1 MDQVMWGSEDWKS
14 LLQEN
19 IRRSEIGD
27 QAGVDNPFTEYGIF
41 FFSLFKQD
49 NQSRKKRA
57 WVYTS
62 YFQELHN
69 KGKGKKKKRR
79 NILEPFHTKHFEHKM
94 AMLHKKNIIP

>member
-1 MDQVMWGSEDWKS
+1 MDQVMWGSVDWKS

-27 QAGVDNPFTEYGIF
+27 QAGVDNPFTKYGIF

-57 WVYTS
+57 
-62 YFQELHN
+62 
-69 KGKGKKKKRR
+69 
-79 NILEPFHTKHFEHKM
+79 
-94 AMLHKKNIIP
+94 